1 MRRRQLVAGIGSA
14 AVVGGAGL
22 FAAGATPSV
31 FDSNDGGTGGT
42 TGSDGDTDKGGDETE
57 VIEPMTIETID
68 APGSRDDEVTVPA
81 TEQPTFVDFFGTWC
95 PPCAEQM
102 PSLGTASDRVG
113 DDVRFISVTTEAVG
127 RSVTESEIADWWIE
141 NDGDWLVGADPTAEL
156 AAKLNVSAYPT
167 AVVLD
172 VSGRIQWSESGV
184 HTADELVTEIERVL
198 DR

>member
-22 FAAGATPSV
+22 FAVGATPSV
-31 FDSNDGGTGGT
+31 FDDAGAAGSDDGTGDGGGE
-42 TGSDGDTDKGGDETE
+42 SET
-57 VIEPMTIETID
+57 VEPMTIETID
-68 APGSRDDEVTVPA
+68 APGSRDGEVTIPA
-81 TEQPTFVDFFGTWC
+81 VEQPTFVDFFGTWC

-102 PSLGTASDRVG
+102 PALGAASDRVG

-127 RSVTESEIADWWIE
+127 RSVTESEIADWWRE
-141 NDGDWLVGADPTAEL
+141 NDGDWLVGADPTVEL
-156 AAKLNVSAYPT
+156 AAKLNVTAYPT

-172 VSGRIQWSESGV
+172 ASGRIRWSDSGV
-184 HTADELVTEIERVL
+184 HTADELVAEIESVL